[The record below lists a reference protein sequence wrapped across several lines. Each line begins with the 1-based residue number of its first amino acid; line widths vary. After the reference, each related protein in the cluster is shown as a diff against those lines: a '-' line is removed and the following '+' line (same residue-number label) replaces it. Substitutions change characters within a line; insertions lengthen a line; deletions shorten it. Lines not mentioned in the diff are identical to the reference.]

1 MTRSTLP
8 YGSWPSPIAASDIAG
23 GAPRLDGARFVGPS
37 AEIWWSESIPSEK
50 GRQAVLR
57 RTAEGPEVLL
67 PAPWSARS
75 RVHEYGGGAW
85 TTTDDGDLLFV
96 EASDQRV
103 HRMTPGTAPQPLTPG
118 ELGMSFGD
126 LTPAPGPDGTPV
138 LWAVRETVDEHHA
151 VTRDIVTIPLD
162 GSAAGDAA
170 AIVRVVAGSDFLA
183 YPTPRGDRL
192 AWIAWDHPD
201 MPWDASELRVGR
213 IGEDGTVA
221 EFHTVAGGHTELGPI
236 SALQPQWTADDEL
249 LVSTDPVLDHLHPH
263 GSGRWNLRLI
273 HLDGSTTTEPV
284 TVGRADADTGG
295 PLWNLG
301 ARWYGRLDDGRV
313 VAVRTHGT
321 DTLVLL
327 DPALGAFEPLDTPL
341 TGGTLI
347 RDVRG
352 SRVLLTG
359 AGAQVPGGLWL
370 LDVDSRTL
378 EAVRGGTA
386 PLSPEWL
393 PLAQAHTFDGPNGPV
408 HAFAY
413 PPTNPDAQAPEGELP
428 PYLVLVHGG
437 PTAHVSGELSLAVAY
452 FTSRGIGVLDV
463 NYGGSTG
470 YGRAYRERL
479 KGRWGIADVADVAAA
494 ARGLAD
500 AGLADPRRIAIKGGS
515 AGGWTVLCAVA
526 DTDAFAAGIS
536 RYGVADLRK
545 LVEDTHDFEARY
557 LDGLV
562 GPLPAAEPLYVSRS
576 PLSRPETLRTPLLIL
591 QGSEDPVVPPSQ
603 SEALRDALAANGV
616 PHAYIL
622 FEGESHGFRQAT
634 TVIRAFESE
643 LAFLGRILG
652 FETPGVP
659 AIELD

>member
-1 MTRSTLP
+1 MTRTTMS
-8 YGSWPSPIAASDIAG
+8 YGSWTSPIAASDIAG
-23 GAPRLDGARFVGPS
+23 GAPRLDGARFVGPD
-37 AEIWWSESIPSEK
+37 AEIWWSESVPSEA
-50 GRQAVLR
+50 GRQAVFR
-57 RTAEGPEVLL
+57 RTDEGPVVVL

-85 TTTDDGDLLFV
+85 TTTDAGDLLFV
-96 EASDQRV
+96 EGSDQRV
-103 HRMTPGTAPQPLTPG
+103 HRLTPGAAPVPLTPG
-118 ELGMSFGD
+118 AAGMAFGD
-126 LTPAPGPDGTPV
+126 LTFEVSSGGPR
-138 LWAVRETVDEHHA
+138 LWAVRERTSEGHA
-151 VTRDIVTIPLD
+151 VTRDIVVIPLD
-162 GSAAGDAA
+162 GSAAEDAS
-170 AIVRVVAGSDFLA
+170 AIVSVVSGSDFVA

-201 MPWDASELRVGR
+201 MPWDASELRIGR
-213 IGEDGTVA
+213 IGPDGTVD
-221 EFHTVAGGHTELGPI
+221 EFHTVAGGRTEHGRT
-236 SALQPQWTADDEL
+236 SALQPHWTSDDEL
-249 LVSTDPVLDHLHPH
+249 LVTTDPVLPGRH
-263 GSGRWNLRLI
+263 GSGRWNLRLV
-273 HLDGSTTTEPV
+273 HLDGHTPTEPV

-301 ARWYGRLDDGRV
+301 VRWYGRLDDGRV

-327 DPALGAFEPLDTPL
+327 DPALGAFEPLETPL
-341 TGGTLI
+341 SGGVLI

-370 LDVDSRTL
+370 LDADARTL

-386 PLSPEWL
+386 PLPTEWL
-393 PLAQAHTFDGPNGPV
+393 PLAEPHTFDGPNGPV
-408 HAFAY
+408 HAFTY
-413 PPTNPDAQAPEGELP
+413 PPTNPEAQAPEGELP

-470 YGRAYRERL
+470 YGRPYRERL
-479 KGRWGIADVADVAAA
+479 LGRWGIADVADVAAA

-500 AGLADPRRIAIKGGS
+500 AGMADPKRIAIKGGS

-526 DTDAFAAGIS
+526 DTDVFAAGIS

-562 GPLPAAEPLYVSRS
+562 GPLPQTEPLYVSRS

-603 SEALRDALAANGV
+603 SEALRDALAENGV

-622 FEGESHGFRQAT
+622 FEGESHGFRQT
-634 TVIRAFESE
+634 STVIRAFESE

-652 FETPGVP
+652 FATPDVP
-659 AIELD
+659 SITLD